1 MKNLKNKD
9 KLFEMYKNDELL
21 LAALKRLFSLFKTE
35 EQIRAECDISSG
47 AWYSLLKG
55 KARSG
60 ARLSIIV
67 RASVGA
73 IIQDL
78 VPTICKKK

>member
-9 KLFEMYKNDELL
+9 KLFEMYKL

-35 EQIRAECDISSG
+35 EQIRAECDLSSG
-47 AWYSLLKG
+47 AWYSFLKG

-60 ARLSIIV
+60 ARLSIIT